1 MEFIAEIGLNHNG
14 SDALLV
20 ELIRQAACTGATNVK
35 FQLGWR
41 DKINEINYFDEV
53 KLKLLLKACDHY
65 SIIPL
70 FTLLHEQ
77 SYQLLTKLHIPKTL
91 KIASRTLKTD
101 FDFCKKL
108 SKRKHDLIIS
118 TGMYERSFS
127 TLNGVRDQLEG
138 QCKFVW
144 CISNYPLYPW
154 DIKDFPKEFN
164 KEGFYGLS
172 DHSLGNEMA
181 YLAISRGAKSIE
193 RHFTIN
199 KSDSTIRDHSLSSTK
214 EEFAELVRIGKN
226 LSTLSDSL

>member
-20 ELIRQAACTGATNVK
+20 ELIRQAEISGATLVK

-41 DKINEINYFDEV
+41 DKKEEINYFDET
-53 KLKLLLKACDHY
+53 KLKLLLKSCDHY
-65 SIIPL
+65 GIEPF
-70 FTLLHEQ
+70 FTLLHEE
-77 SYQLLTKLHIPKTL
+77 SYKLLTKVHTPKTL

-101 FDFCKKL
+101 LDFCIKL
-108 SKRKHDLIIS
+108 SKRNHNLVIS
-118 TGMYERSFS
+118 TGMSERSK
-127 TLNGVRDQLEG
+127 TNLQKIRNLLEND
-138 QCKFVW
+138 CKFVW

-154 DIKDFPKEFN
+154 EVNDFPKEFN

-199 KSDSTIRDHSLSSTK
+199 KSDSTIRDHSLSSTQK
-214 EEFAELVRIGKN
+214 EFSELVRIGKT
-226 LSTLSDSL
+226 LGTLSDMM